1 MDTMQH
7 IHSLGQFSARQL
19 LQVVNEPGVEQVHH
33 AQGGNS
39 PGRTMEWGNGEI
51 IGVEKGEPGVCY
63 CEGEDASDEERAVV
77 DDKEGGIHENS
88 QEICKIEGWSSSCKS
103 ILVKLSTIQVSLL
116 H

>member
-7 IHSLGQFSARQL
+7 IHCLGHFSARQL
-19 LQVVNEPGVEQVHH
+19 LQVVDEPGVEQVHH

-51 IGVEKGEPGVCY
+51 IAVEKGEPGVCD
-63 CEGEDASDEERAVV
+63 CEGEHTSDKERAVL
-77 DDKEGGIHENS
+77 DDKEGVIHENS
-88 QEICKIEGWSSSCKS
+88 QEICKIEGWSSACKS